1 MEKTNEAVVEEAGLC
16 PSMYSYHS
24 SPEEKNKL
32 LHSLTQYGLETT
44 VDRLAKKDRIREWIE
59 NSTIIEEEDG
69 GDEAMMENSSAETR
83 TQTIRNIG
91 NSRSRRHH
99 QTRKSTDKEY
109 KPPIDPRIPLE
120 NQKPQFNSRSI
131 KKSKNDDAA
140 SLNSNTTD
148 NDHKKPPVSIL
159 SALPFK
165 NVRINNPYSATT
177 SSDSAISSDSST
189 MKYKPNK
196 FLLQDSKIAEV
207 SEHIQNKLKFM

>member
-44 VDRLAKKDRIREWIE
+44 VDRHAKKDRIREWIE
-59 NSTIIEEEDG
+59 NSTIIEEEDGG

-99 QTRKSTDKEY
+99 QARKSTDREY

-131 KKSKNDDAA
+131 KKSKDDA
-140 SLNSNTTD
+140 TD
-148 NDHKKPPVSIL
+148 DNHRKPPMSIMG
-159 SALPFK
+159 ALPFK

-207 SEHIQNKLKFM
+207 SEQIQNKLKFM